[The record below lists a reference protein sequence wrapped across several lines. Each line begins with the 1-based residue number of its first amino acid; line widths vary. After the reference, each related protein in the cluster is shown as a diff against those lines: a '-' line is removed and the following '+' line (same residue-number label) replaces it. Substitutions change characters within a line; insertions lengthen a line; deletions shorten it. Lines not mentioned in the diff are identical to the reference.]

1 MNNIK
6 IIEKGRTEGIINKN
20 KINNICKS
28 TSLYSKEKQKNKI
41 NIHLSEKINN
51 RTNENEIKDISN
63 NPSSIKDKL
72 IFDLKTNLK
81 FDLPSINKNINKS
94 PKINNIFNKNNIAR
108 CNANESLSTNDFTN
122 SIKKNKNLQNL
133 TEQMS
138 KYRIGL
144 SSANSLSNNNPIIPI
159 IPFNRPISNFNFS
172 GKKLWEIDNNNYNG
186 QFNDIIFEKKNINI
200 NKSNKVLEQ
209 KNYVKN
215 LNKITTRNKSLDM
228 KKKYLNSFKFNNE
241 LNNDMPKIKR
251 INVEKGMMSSKL
263 ENIFNKKLIGNKI
276 NSFRNDKDNYFNMKK
291 LK

>member
-28 TSLYSKEKQKNKI
+28 TSIYSKDKQKNKI

-94 PKINNIFNKNNIAR
+94 PKINNIFNKNIIASS
-108 CNANESLSTNDFTN
+108 NANESLSTNDFTN
-122 SIKKNKNLQNL
+122 SIKKNKNFQNL

-159 IPFNRPISNFNFS
+159 IPFNRPISNFNFG

-215 LNKITTRNKSLDM
+215 LNKITTRNKSLDI

-251 INVEKGMMSSKL
+251 INVEKGMMSSKF

>member
-28 TSLYSKEKQKNKI
+28 TSIYSKDKQKNKI

-94 PKINNIFNKNNIAR
+94 PKINNIFNKNIIASS
-108 CNANESLSTNDFTN
+108 NANESLSTNDFTN
-122 SIKKNKNLQNL
+122 SIKKNKNFQNL

-159 IPFNRPISNFNFS
+159 IAFNRPISNFNFG

-215 LNKITTRNKSLDM
+215 LNKITTRNKSLDI

-251 INVEKGMMSSKL
+251 INVEKGMMSSKF

>member
-28 TSLYSKEKQKNKI
+28 TSIYSKDKQKNKI

-94 PKINNIFNKNNIAR
+94 PKINNIFSKNNIASS
-108 CNANESLSTNDFTN
+108 NANESLSTNDFTN
-122 SIKKNKNLQNL
+122 SIKKNKNFQNL

-159 IPFNRPISNFNFS
+159 IPFNRPISNFNFG

-215 LNKITTRNKSLDM
+215 LNKITTRNKSLDI

-251 INVEKGMMSSKL
+251 INVEKGMMSSKF